1 MIETERLLLRP
12 HTLADFDDL
21 CAMFGDPEVVRYVG
35 GMTMTKEEV
44 WNRLLRYIGHWSVMG
59 HGLFAIVEKSSG
71 RFLGDTGFADFHR
84 YLGEDFD
91 PYPEAAWILA
101 SGTHG
106 QGYAFE
112 AAGAVHAW
120 FDTRFRPSRTVC
132 IIQKENDPSHR
143 LAAKLGYRA
152 FGEATYKGAA
162 MTMYERPGPVEND
175 R

>member
-21 CAMFGDPEVVRYVG
+21 CAMFGDTEVVRYVG

-59 HGLFAIVEKSSG
+59 HGLFAIIEKSSG

-106 QGYAFE
+106 RGYAFE
-112 AAGAVHAW
+112 AAGAAHIW
-120 FDTRFRPSRTVC
+120 FDELRQPRRTVC
-132 IIQKENDPSHR
+132 IIQRENAPSHR
-143 LAAKLGYRA
+143 LAAKLGYRT
-152 FGEATYKGAA
+152 FGGSSYKGAT
-162 MTMYERPGPVEND
+162 MTMYERTRD
-175 R
+175 HR